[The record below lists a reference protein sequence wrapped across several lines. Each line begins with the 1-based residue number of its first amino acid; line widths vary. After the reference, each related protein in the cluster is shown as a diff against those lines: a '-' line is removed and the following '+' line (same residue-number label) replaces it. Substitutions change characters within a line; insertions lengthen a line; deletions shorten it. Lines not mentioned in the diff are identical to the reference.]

1 MAEPIDFKD
10 PKLPRDQQLKQNL
23 GSRPVKPLRDP
34 KFPDAGVAVRDQTH
48 HRPEGA
54 VDVMLVNP
62 PTPDGGIWIRT
73 QHRVGRRSREEMVWP
88 QCSLAQLAAM
98 LHPDYSFEIVDAN
111 AERMAWDE
119 FEEILRAKAPRF
131 YLTQVTAPT
140 LTNDMYGVMLAK
152 SLGAQ
157 TIAFGTHVTPMPM
170 ETMRDF
176 PALDYI
182 VRGEPEATFRELVD
196 VLAGRTA
203 EQPDWVREL
212 LAKTDPRWAPW
223 GPGREGEV
231 AETTAVATEV
241 AEVDTVGGPA
251 RVAAPMAL
259 RAGQQRVEDA
269 APQVTH
275 HTGANGYN
283 GHQGNDSRAASQPSP
298 TAWAGPTPA
307 DLRRVKGLVWREE
320 GETRINVDRPFIPDL
335 DDLPM
340 PLHHLLPLDKYRMPL
355 MKGPF
360 TFLVTSRGCP
370 AGCKY
375 CIKHVTYQWSVR
387 LHSPERI
394 MQELWLLHDLGIHN
408 IHMYADLFTVNRE
421 QVIELCKLI
430 IEEELPIKWTCNSR
444 VDYVDEEMLTLMGR
458 AGCWLISWGIE
469 SGNEKVLQKAAKG
482 ANPKKAHRA
491 LTWARKAGI
500 KNWGYFI
507 IGLPGETE
515 GTIRETIDLAKEL
528 PLDIALFH
536 VAAPYPGTPF
546 FFEVVENGWF
556 KEGTRWEEVDMDK
569 GTVLEYDNLSAEELL
584 EWQRKAFREWALRP
598 GPMWTYVKML
608 FSDFHTFKRALRV
621 GMEHFTWAVGAK
633 KGEH

>member
-1 MAEPIDFKD
+1 VGSTKAAVEVAAEE
-10 PKLPRDQQLKQNL
+10 L
-23 GSRPVKPLRDP
+23 
-34 KFPDAGVAVRDQTH
+34 VA
-48 HRPEGA
+48 
-54 VDVMLVNP
+54 
-62 PTPDGGIWIRT
+62 
-73 QHRVGRRSREEMVWP
+73 
-88 QCSLAQLAAM
+88 
-98 LHPDYSFEIVDAN
+98 
-111 AERMAWDE
+111 AEREVAPAVA
-119 FEEILRAKAPRF
+119 LRSGAEVSSPAVSKLEPPNA
-131 YLTQVTAPT
+131 
-140 LTNDMYGVMLAK
+140 LANGTGGPMK
-152 SLGAQ
+152 SNGHN
-157 TIAFGTHVTPMPM
+157 GT
-170 ETMRDF
+170 
-176 PALDYI
+176 
-182 VRGEPEATFRELVD
+182 
-196 VLAGRTA
+196 GR
-203 EQPDWVREL
+203 
-212 LAKTDPRWAPW
+212 
-223 GPGREGEV
+223 GPGAAIGAAQV
-231 AETTAVATEV
+231 A
-241 AEVDTVGGPA
+241 DPS
-251 RVAAPMAL
+251 
-259 RAGQQRVEDA
+259 
-269 APQVTH
+269 
-275 HTGANGYN
+275 ANG
-283 GHQGNDSRAASQPSP
+283 AAARPP
-298 TAWAGPTPA
+298 APA
-307 DLRRVKGLVWREE
+307 DLRLVKGLVWRED
-320 GETRINVDRPFIPDL
+320 GEARVNVDRPFIPDL

-430 IEEELPIKWTCNSR
+430 IAEELPIKWTCNSR

-469 SGNEKVLQKAAKG
+469 SGNEMILKKAAKG
-482 ANPKKAHRA
+482 ADPKKAHRA
-491 LTWARKAGI
+491 LAWARKAGI

-515 GTIRETIDLAKEL
+515 ETIRETIDLAKEL

-569 GTVLEYDNLSAEELL
+569 GTVLKYDNLSAEELL

-598 GPMWTYVKML
+598 GPAWTYVKML

-621 GMEHFTWAVGAK
+621 GMEHFTWAIGV
-633 KGEH
+633 KGDH